1 MYSDVLR
8 KELEPV
14 KKSAAASGRREEGTP
29 CIDCGMI
36 TNPSCRR
43 SKGQCE
49 VGQCDRARGAVRA
62 STQARKHAS
71 KKAWIAVHE
80 GGSQKPKG
88 FEGSM
93 TAWSEHACSEH

>member
-1 MYSDVLR
+1 MYNDVLR

-43 SKGQCE
+43 GINAK
-49 VGQCDRARGAVRA
+49 
-62 STQARKHAS
+62 
-71 KKAWIAVHE
+71 
-80 GGSQKPKG
+80 
-88 FEGSM
+88 
-93 TAWSEHACSEH
+93 